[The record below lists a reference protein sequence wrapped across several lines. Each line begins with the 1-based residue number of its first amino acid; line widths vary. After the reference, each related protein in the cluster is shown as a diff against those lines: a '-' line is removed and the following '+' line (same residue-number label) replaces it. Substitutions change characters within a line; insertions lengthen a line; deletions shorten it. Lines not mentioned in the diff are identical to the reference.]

1 MAPGLKYGVQT
12 FEGMKAF
19 RNPDGQITVFRL
31 DQNAKRMQHSAAY
44 ISAPSVPE
52 ELFVQ
57 CVELAAATN
66 AEFVPPHETRA
77 SMYVRP

>member
-1 MAPGLKYGVQT
+1 MVCPKIRRLPPPVYPWNGPGLNYGVQT

-19 RNPDGQITVFRL
+19 RNSDGQTTVFRP

-44 ISAPSVPE
+44 ISAPGVLE

-57 CVELAAATN
+57 
-66 AEFVPPHETRA
+66 
-77 SMYVRP
+77 